1 MLVRKIESTA
11 FAHYDTGPT
20 RNPSDL
26 SRTPG
31 GSSSGSAAMAAGMV
45 PLAFGTQQRGPVVR
59 PASFCGV
66 GGFRPTSERWR
77 SQGRWHSR
85 QP

>member
-31 GSSSGSAAMAAGMV
+31 GASSGSAAVAAGMA
-45 PLAFGTQQRGPVVR
+45 PLAFGTQQRGSVVR
-59 PASFCGV
+59 PASSCGV
-66 GGFRPTSERWR
+66 AGFRPTSERCRSEGRWR
-77 SQGRWHSR
+77 SRR
-85 QP
+85 L